1 PDLGEHGET
10 ITAENYR
17 ARALYW
23 LYQSESASGE
33 REWLPGTKTSFVGKL
48 SAAMLKRLLQLGP
61 ADLLRFAPTLQ
72 RLFAEKHMLVS
83 LHDERAARLLAAHG
97 WDGRLDHASPD
108 YLFVVDST
116 ITYTKL
122 APFVD
127 ESITYQV
134 ELEAAGSARADV
146 QVHYLN

>member
-1 PDLGEHGET
+1 FDERADGVIAFDQEAFQALLELAGPVEVPDLGEHGET

-83 LHDERAARLLAAHG
+83 LHGERAARLLATHG
-97 WDGRLDHASPD
+97 WDGRLDH
-108 YLFVVDST
+108 
-116 ITYTKL
+116 
-122 APFVD
+122 
-127 ESITYQV
+127 
-134 ELEAAGSARADV
+134 
-146 QVHYLN
+146 